1 MKSVYFL
8 KIPGIY
14 IWSMYSSD
22 KTKTVIRIFK
32 DYDMNIVFRD
42 CQMLFNP
49 PPKCGEG
56 IIGQSTL
63 AGVRAISYLCI
74 DGLPS
79 NLLQMLSSMRRCAMT
94 LTWIHTSKVKVTQIL
109 TACYFIDVT
118 NQWPIFL
125 LFSEKITLTLIL
137 PTLHTIWITLTNILL

>member
-63 AGVRAISYLCI
+63 AVSALYLTYALM
-74 DGLPS
+74 DYH
-79 NLLQMLSSMRRCAMT
+79 
-94 LTWIHTSKVKVTQIL
+94 LT
-109 TACYFIDVT
+109 CYKCC
-118 NQWPIFL
+118 P
-125 LFSEKITLTLIL
+125 
-137 PTLHTIWITLTNILL
+137 H

>member
-79 NLLQMLSSMRRCAMT
+79 NLLQMLSSLRRCA
-94 LTWIHTSKVKVTQIL
+94 S
-109 TACYFIDVT
+109 
-118 NQWPIFL
+118 
-125 LFSEKITLTLIL
+125 
-137 PTLHTIWITLTNILL
+137 